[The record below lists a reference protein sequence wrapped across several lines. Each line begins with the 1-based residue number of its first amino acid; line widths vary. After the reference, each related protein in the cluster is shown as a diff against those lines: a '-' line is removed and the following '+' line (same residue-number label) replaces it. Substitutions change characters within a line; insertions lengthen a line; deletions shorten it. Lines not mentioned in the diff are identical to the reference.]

1 MSAARWNVCAVGLMS
16 AVLAVA
22 GCGKKK
28 SSVSDGLGEGASIT
42 ISGQLALE
50 NSSTA
55 AALNFADL
63 NVASNLDVDALKV
76 YCVSFAFPP
85 KAGTGEVDG
94 SGNFSLNIEANGVS
108 IGCFILNGTD
118 TVATMVFEDT
128 DSKNVDGDAKSDARL
143 AFSGNTS
150 MGTIKVD
157 TATGKAKANVANF
170 KSAVKA
176 FSGSGFDFTGT
187 WKLKATDN
195 LPEGYQ
201 TAIDCSAGS
210 DDCKGPAKG
219 MDIYLKRIAGKKTTD
234 NSDAYAMAIWKSK
247 TAFENCGQK
256 LGFKN
261 EDAKAKVG
269 IDFSSSGLGD
279 GAFTWTA
286 GWVEGWKNSSA
297 STTYPIPNCTPD
309 RINDVEVMKCKGTV
323 NGALAYS
330 VNVNSR
336 DSGCRYE
343 DGSPVEIKNWHENPV
358 TWGNNSCQPFD
369 KIQSLEVC
377 SNSGTLNENGKAIT
391 CKGIHGIVNANGG
404 KLTNVNFVRDADYN
418 GACSSAG
425 SELQRLQCYAN
436 YYYQNRDNG
445 DKCIADVHLNWGA
458 KEPSQFVMRS
468 DGPQRSTNQF
478 VMNLLTYT
486 SDTTAAVHDEKTYF
500 RGVPAGSKDGG
511 NSFINCRFAESVD
524 MALNKLSDTEVLI
537 ELVMTEKS
545 VDQNPVCNSATGGSD
560 GFTQKFMFKADKQ

>member
-1 MSAARWNVCAVGLMS
+1 MS

-55 AALNFADL
+55 AALNLADL
-63 NVASNLDVDALKV
+63 NAASNLDVDALKV

-128 DSKNVDGDAKSDARL
+128 SSKNVDGNAKSDARL

-157 TATGKAKANVANF
+157 TATGKAKADVANF

-187 WKLKATDN
+187 WKLKAADN

-201 TAIDCSAGS
+201 TAIDCAPGGR
-210 DDCKGPAKG
+210 DCEGPAKG
-219 MDIYLKRIAGKKTTD
+219 MDIYLKRISGKKTSD
-234 NSDAYAMAIWKSK
+234 NSDAYAMGIWKSK
-247 TAFENCGQK
+247 IAFENCGQK

-261 EDAKAKVG
+261 DDAKAKVG

-279 GAFTWTA
+279 GPFTWSS
-286 GWVEGWKNSSA
+286 GWEEGWKSSSA
-297 STTYPIPNCTPD
+297 KTTYPIPNCAPD
-309 RINDVEVMKCKGTV
+309 RINDVEVMKCKGTA

-343 DGSPVEIKNWHENPV
+343 DGSPVEIKNWHDNPV
-358 TWGNNSCQPFD
+358 NWGSNQCSDFA
-369 KIQSLEVC
+369 KIPALKVC
-377 SNSGTLNENGKAIT
+377 SNTGTLKSNGKTIT
-391 CKGIHGIVNANGG
+391 CKGIHGIVNGNG
-404 KLTNVNFVRDADYN
+404 DAVTGYTFTQDPAYD

-436 YYYQNRDNG
+436 YYHQNRDSG

-458 KEPSQFVMRS
+458 KDASQFVMRG

-511 NSFINCRFAESVD
+511 QMFINCRFAESVD

-537 ELVMTEKS
+537 ELVMTQKS
-545 VDQNPVCNSATGGSD
+545 VDQNPVCNTETGGSA